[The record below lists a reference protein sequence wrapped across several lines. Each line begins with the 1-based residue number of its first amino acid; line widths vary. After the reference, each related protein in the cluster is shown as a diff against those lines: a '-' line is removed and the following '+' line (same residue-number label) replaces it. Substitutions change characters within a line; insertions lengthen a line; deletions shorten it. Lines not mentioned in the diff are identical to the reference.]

1 MHMHGFV
8 NTRSEAPDAVYTAFT
23 QPPLVRFA
31 AARV

>member
-1 MHMHGFV
+1 MHLHGFIH
-8 NTRSEAPDAVYTAFT
+8 TRTEAPDAVYAAFT